1 MQRHQA
7 RHGRRAGAEP
17 SAVPDSGAS
26 TFAFQLESVPSIAAP
41 SPRNGRRMVMPPPTQ
56 FAPPSCD
63 PHFGLQPSAVM
74 MRQRLSSQADALYR
88 MAASGPR
95 PSPLPVVPPPDVGG
109 RLADGTALQL
119 RSRSRVRQEEPS
131 EASESEV
138 LRAHLE
144 AGAAGGDVL
153 DDWIRRKHMRQH
165 QPRRPARDAPGTEL
179 RANLLSSKQNQWLV
193 GDPTGNR
200 KPGKTAY
207 EQAFMK
213 ATGGGG
219 GGGGGAKPA
228 AAPSSG
234 IAHQWTFGGL
244 GR

>member
-1 MQRHQA
+1 MLQRHQA

-17 SAVPDSGAS
+17 SALPTERAS
-26 TFAFQLESVPSIAAP
+26 PFALQPESAAP
-41 SPRNGRRMVMPPPTQ
+41 SPRNGRRSVVPPPSQ
-56 FAPPSCD
+56 LAPPTYD
-63 PHFGLQPSAVM
+63 AHYGLQPSSAM

-95 PSPLPVVPPPDVGG
+95 PPPQLPVAPPRRQGQQL
-109 RLADGTALQL
+109 LA
-119 RSRSRVRQEEPS
+119 VRQQLLAVRQQEPS

-144 AGAAGGDVL
+144 AGAMPAEDVL
-153 DDWIRRKHMRQH
+153 DDWIRRKHMRTGH
-165 QPRRPARDAPGTEL
+165 QPRMPARDAPGSEL

-193 GDPTGNR
+193 VDPTGNR

-213 ATGGGG
+213 AV
-219 GGGGGAKPA
+219 GGGAPGTKPAA

-234 IAHQWTFGGL
+234 IAHQWTFGAL
-244 GR
+244 GDR